1 MTAESETAGSETA
14 ERETAGSETAESET
28 AGDVAR
34 LTAGALHCSIAN
46 NNLTNGGR
54 DMSGVK
60 AIAAALPNTQISDL
74 K

>member
-1 MTAESETAGSETA
+1 M
-14 ERETAGSETAESET
+14 
-28 AGDVAR
+28 GDVAR

-46 NNLTNGGR
+46 NYLTNNGNGN

>member
-1 MTAESETAGSETA
+1 MAAEGEAA
-14 ERETAGSETAESET
+14 ERETAESET
-28 AGDVAR
+28 WGDVTR

-46 NNLTNGGR
+46 NNLTNDGR